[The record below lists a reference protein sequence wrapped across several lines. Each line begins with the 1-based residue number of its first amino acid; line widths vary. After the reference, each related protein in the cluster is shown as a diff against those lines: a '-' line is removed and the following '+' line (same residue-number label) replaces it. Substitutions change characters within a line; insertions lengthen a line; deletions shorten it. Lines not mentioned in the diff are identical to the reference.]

1 MIGVLSRQ
9 LGRTNGRESLR
20 LAENEKRV
28 TNTGPIDPRKSPQGL
43 GLLGNGQ
50 NPDTF
55 SSISSVL

>member
-28 TNTGPIDPRKSPQGL
+28 TNQFPGSIDL
-43 GLLGNGQ
+43 G
-50 NPDTF
+50 
-55 SSISSVL
+55 